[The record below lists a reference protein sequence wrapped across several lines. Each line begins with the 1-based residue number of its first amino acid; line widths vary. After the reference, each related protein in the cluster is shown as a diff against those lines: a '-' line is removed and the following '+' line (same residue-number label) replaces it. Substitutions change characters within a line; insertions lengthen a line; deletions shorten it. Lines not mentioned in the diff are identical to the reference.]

1 MNAAMLMLVASTMT
15 APQPATTSEL
25 SASPSFTV
33 GHNVTFVSEASDIQ
47 AAKPAAPAQK
57 PSPTHQM
64 AGKSV
69 SIFIQ
74 GGILFASSS
83 TGFTI
88 GAGAAFVPMKD
99 HQQFEINADV
109 MYFHIYST
117 NGWDLSFNG
126 QYNFKMQN
134 SKMTPFVDGGLII
147 ASFNYG
153 TNPALQIGGGIEAAM
168 SSGRAFR
175 VQIRVGFL
183 PATATQILFGFAF

>member
-33 GHNVTFVSEASDIQ
+33 GHNVTFVSEASDILLQ
-47 AAKPAAPAQK
+47 AKPAPAAK
-57 PSPTHQM
+57 PSPTHQA
-64 AGKSV
+64 AGKTV
-69 SIFIQ
+69 TVFIQ
-74 GGILFASSS
+74 GGVLFCCSSA
-83 TGFTI
+83 GFTL
-88 GAGAAFVPMKD
+88 GAGAAFVPMRD

-109 MYFHIYST
+109 MYFHIYGT

-126 QYNFKMQN
+126 QYNFKMAN
-134 SKMTPFVDGGLII
+134 SKMTPFADGGLVI

-153 TNPALQIGGGIEAAM
+153 TNAALQIGGGIQAAM

-175 VQIRVGFL
+175 VQIRFAFL
-183 PATATQILFGFAF
+183 PSTVTEILFGFAF